1 MDISALTTDFYE
13 LTMMQGYYLSGE
25 NPQVVFDMF
34 YRANPFDGGYAV
46 FAGLGDLMPQLEGLN
61 FSETDISYLRSLNM
75 FDEGF
80 LKYLST
86 YKFHGDIYA
95 MKEGT
100 IVFPGEPL
108 VRIHTSLM
116 DAQLIEGLLLNTI
129 NFQTLIATK
138 AMRVCNAAR
147 GGVVMEFGLRRAQG
161 LDGALSASR
170 AAFIGGAKLTSNT
183 IAGKVFGIPV
193 GGTMAH
199 SWVMA
204 YDSELEAF
212 REFARIYPNNCILLI
227 DTYDTLGSGIENAI
241 TVGLEQ
247 KAKGLGVGVR
257 IDSGDLSYLARE
269 VRQRLDDAGL
279 PNATICVSNDLTEQ
293 IISTLV
299 SDNVPI
305 NSWGVGTNLVTGGT
319 QSALGGVYKLCA
331 KQQSDGTFEPTM
343 KVSNSYTK
351 TTNPGIKQVYRFY
364 DSEGLAIA
372 DLIAL
377 EDEHLE
383 SFLDVSSNTAGNG
396 KKPDIMFY
404 HPFSDSDF
412 FMLKSN
418 SYTSYE
424 PLLVKVMENGNLV
437 RPKRPLKEIQDYAKE
452 SFSKFHKSY
461 KRFINPHIYKV
472 SLSSN
477 LKSLKHDLIL
487 KFKGIE
493 K

>member
-34 YRANPFDGGYAV
+34 YRANPFDGGYAI
-46 FAGLGDLMPQLEGLN
+46 FAGLGELLPQLESLN
-61 FSETDISYLRSLNM
+61 FSKSDIAYLRSLNM

-80 LKYLST
+80 LQYLST

-100 IVFPGEPL
+100 TVFPGEPL

-138 AMRVCNAAR
+138 AMRVCSAAR
-147 GGVVMEFGLRRAQG
+147 DTAVMEFGLRRAQG

-170 AAFIGGAKLTSNT
+170 AAYIGGAKLTSNT

-204 YDSELEAF
+204 YDNELEAF
-212 REFARIYPNNCILLI
+212 REFARIYPTNCVLLI

-241 TVGLEQ
+241 IVGLEQ
-247 KAKGLGVGVR
+247 KAKGLKIGVR
-257 IDSGDLSYLARE
+257 IDSGDLSYLARA
-269 VRQRLDDAGL
+269 VRQKLDAAGL
-279 PNATICVSNDLTEQ
+279 EDATICVSNDLTEQ

-299 SDNVPI
+299 SDGVPI
-305 NSWGVGTNLVTGGT
+305 NSWGVGTYLVTGGT
-319 QSALGGVYKLCA
+319 QSALGGVYKLAA
-331 KQQSDGTFEPTM
+331 KQLPDGTFQPTM
-343 KVSNSYTK
+343 KISNSYAK

-372 DLIAL
+372 DLITL
-377 EDEHLE
+377 DDEE
-383 SFLDVSSNTAGNG
+383 FSTGEN
-396 KKPDIMFY
+396 IMFF

-412 FMLKSN
+412 FQLRADKYVSC
-418 SYTSYE
+418 E
-424 PLLVKVMENGNLV
+424 KLLIKVMDNGTFI
-437 RPKRPLKEIQDYAKE
+437 KEKKPLKEIQDFAQE
-452 SFSKFHKSY
+452 NFSHFHKSY

-472 SLSSN
+472 SLSQK
-477 LKSLKHDLIL
+477 LKTLKHDLVV
-487 KFKGIE
+487 KAKMAE
-493 K
+493 NE